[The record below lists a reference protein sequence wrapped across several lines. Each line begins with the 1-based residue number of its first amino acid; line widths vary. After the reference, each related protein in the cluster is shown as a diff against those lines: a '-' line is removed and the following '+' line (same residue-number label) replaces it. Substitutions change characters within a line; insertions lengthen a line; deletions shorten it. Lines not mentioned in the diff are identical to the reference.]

1 MDVAAELGKSCS
13 SSKAERAT
21 EETLDA
27 GETARSMEA
36 IGMDGKEKRDERAGV
51 CRGVYIDGNGVHG
64 CSGYMDDAGQEKRA
78 SAGEGVYKR
87 RKGG

>member
-1 MDVAAELGKSCS
+1 MMLTKGSRRCSAAGVSVMDVAAELGKSCS

-36 IGMDGKEKRDERAGV
+36 IGTSWQERIQA
-51 CRGVYIDGNGVHG
+51 
-64 CSGYMDDAGQEKRA
+64 QEVVDR
-78 SAGEGVYKR
+78 VV
-87 RKGG
+87 